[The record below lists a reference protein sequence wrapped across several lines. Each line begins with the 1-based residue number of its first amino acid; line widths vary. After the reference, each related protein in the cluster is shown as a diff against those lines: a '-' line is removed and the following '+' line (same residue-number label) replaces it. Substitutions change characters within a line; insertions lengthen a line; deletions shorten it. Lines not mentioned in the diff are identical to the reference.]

1 MQSMKRLVYIFF
13 VGIILSSCGEYSK
26 VLNKG
31 KNAERYKLAE
41 ELYKKEDYK
50 KAIPLF
56 EKLVGPYAGKPQ
68 MERIQFMIADSYYQ
82 SGDYTLSSYY
92 FTKFIT
98 NYSESTKVEEA
109 RYLSARSY
117 YMSAPKYSLDQQDT
131 YKALTA
137 FQEFID
143 IYPGTEL
150 ADEANKYY
158 QELTTRL
165 EKKDYEIARQYYH
178 TENYVAAIMAF
189 DTFNEEHLGSEF
201 KEDALYFKFKSAYE
215 LGLNSTLGKKEE
227 RLSNAK
233 MAYQKFQKSFPESKK
248 MKEMNNKLSQI
259 NQELES
265 TQERT
270 KIILRKQ

>member
-259 NQELES
+259 NKELES

>member
-201 KEDALYFKFKSAYE
+201 KEDALYFKFKSTYE
-215 LGLNSTLGKKEE
+215 LGLNSTFGKKEE

-259 NQELES
+259 NKELES

>member
-201 KEDALYFKFKSAYE
+201 KEDALYFKFKSTYE
-215 LGLNSTLGKKEE
+215 LGLNSTFGKKEE

>member
-201 KEDALYFKFKSAYE
+201 KEDALYFKFKSTYE

-233 MAYQKFQKSFPESKK
+233 LAYQKFQKSFPESKK

-259 NQELES
+259 NKELES